1 MDGGESSYRVDLVG
15 ALLMIVLGIVVV
27 FFGVGYRMGTLTNM
41 GAGYVPVVLG
51 TLLIAMGLLI
61 GVTGYAS
68 RHRVA
73 PVSAMADVGK
83 IPAAPGE
90 GPIQW
95 RGWGCILGGV
105 AAFVLAGEHLGLVAA
120 IFLSVFIAA
129 LGDRA
134 NSLRDCL
141 LLALAMTVAG
151 VLIFSVG
158 LKLTFPLFTLA

>member
-1 MDGGESSYRVDLVG
+1 MEVESSYKVDLVG
-15 ALLMIVLGIVVV
+15 AALMIVVGIVVV

-51 TLLIAMGLLI
+51 TLMILMGLLI
-61 GVTGYAS
+61 GVTGYAG
-68 RHRVA
+68 RHRAA
-73 PVSAMADVGK
+73 PASAMSEVGK
-83 IPAAPGE
+83 IPSAPGE
-90 GPIQW
+90 GPVQW

-120 IFLSVFIAA
+120 IFLTVFIAA